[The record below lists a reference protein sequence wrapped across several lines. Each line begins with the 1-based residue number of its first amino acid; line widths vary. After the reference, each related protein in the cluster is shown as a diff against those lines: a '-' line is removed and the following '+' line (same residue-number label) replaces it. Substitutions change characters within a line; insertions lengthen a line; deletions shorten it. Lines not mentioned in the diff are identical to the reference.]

1 VNLAWEDT
9 MRGLPLGMHA
19 KRGEDD
25 EGQENRLTSSLAG
38 LAMAVLTVVAGLF
51 LVTQLRDKARLE
63 DCLLAGRINCD
74 PVLPTR

>member
-1 VNLAWEDT
+1 
-9 MRGLPLGMHA
+9 MQSLPVGIGA
-19 KRGEDD
+19 RRGEDD

-51 LVTQLRDKARLE
+51 LVTQLRNKTRIE

-74 PVLPTR
+74 AVLPPGLLTAR